1 MTLGTVAAV
10 VAGALASPMAL
21 EAYKAWR
28 DRHKRDVEL
37 EQATLDLF
45 YPTWK
50 EEMHRLHAELAQL
63 RELILRLS
71 EEVERLGGDPKLI
84 LYSPTSKDTEQ

>member
-21 EAYKAWR
+21 EAFRAWR
-28 DRHKRDVEL
+28 DRHKQDVENEL
-37 EQATLDLF
+37 AALNFF

-63 RELILRLS
+63 RAMVEKLS
-71 EEVERLGGDPKLI
+71 DEVRRLGGDPHAI
-84 LYSPTSKDTEQ
+84 IYTQEHEQ